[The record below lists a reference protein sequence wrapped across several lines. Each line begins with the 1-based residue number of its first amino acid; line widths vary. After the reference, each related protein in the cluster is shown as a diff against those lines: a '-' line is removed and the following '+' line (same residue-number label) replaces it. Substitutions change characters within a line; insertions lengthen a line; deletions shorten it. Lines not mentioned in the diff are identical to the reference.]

1 MTQDFT
7 EVMSERSNEELIK
20 ITTIQ
25 RLDYQPAAVVAAE
38 KELAKRNIDK
48 DEVETTKEE
57 ILEKKVEGEKL
68 EVSKVKSWVRFVHF
82 FVDIITIFLI
92 YIFVVGII
100 TTLFIDEVNPMI
112 AEATL
117 PFLLFVFSF
126 FYYIILEYKYQVTV
140 GKILMKTKVV
150 MKDGSVPELSD
161 IIARTFCRIIP
172 FDRISYLF
180 TKNGF
185 HDRLS
190 STMVVKQV
198 EE

>member
-1 MTQDFT
+1 MTPDFT
-7 EVMSERSNEELIK
+7 DVMSERSNEGLIK

-38 KELAKRNIDK
+38 KELAKRNVDK
-48 DEVETTKEE
+48 DELETTKEE

-68 EVSKVKSWVRFVHF
+68 EASKVKSWVRFVHF

-126 FYYIILEYKYQVTV
+126 FYYVILEYKYQVTI
-140 GKILMKTKVV
+140 GKILMKQ
-150 MKDGSVPELSD
+150 
-161 IIARTFCRIIP
+161 
-172 FDRISYLF
+172 
-180 TKNGF
+180 
-185 HDRLS
+185 RL
-190 STMVVKQV
+190 
-198 EE
+198 